1 MIPKVITRCV
11 VPALALAFLFRTL
24 VSQTPPTTPSF
35 DIADV
40 HPSPHVTFPFMNG
53 GNLRGDRYVLRQASV
68 AEMIATAYGLDPTSV
83 QAGPS
88 WLEMDR
94 FEVYAKATPGTSADD
109 LKLMLRSLL
118 AERFRLVVHNGTAPL
133 PAFVLAAGKEKPK
146 MKQASGTGDARCEGQ
161 PPPPNQPASTIPSI
175 LVLCR
180 NISMDR
186 FADQLHEMAGG
197 YLDVPV
203 INSTGL
209 AGSWD
214 FDLKWTPRGAL
225 DRAGADGISIFDAVD
240 RELGLS
246 LTRQTAPRPV
256 LVVDSVNESPT
267 PNPPD
272 IEKKMPPPPPA
283 QFEVAV
289 IKPSKPDTSL
299 SGRIRGGQVDVHGVS
314 LRFAINFAWDLNPN
328 DNQLIVGAPPWL
340 DSDHFDI
347 LAKVSTDD
355 PDVAAG
361 RSPDIDQEE
370 LRQML
375 QALLLDRFKM
385 KVHTEDRPINT
396 YALMSLNPKMTK
408 ADPSSRTHCIEG
420 PGPDGKDP
428 RLATPVLNRLVTCQ
442 NITMPQLADQFRMIA
457 GGYVYGS
464 ILDDTGLKGSWNF
477 TLSFSSVDRVQG
489 SGGAA
494 PGTSSGDAASSA
506 AASASASDPNGALS
520 LFDAVKRELGLKL
533 EKVRRPV
540 PVLVI
545 DHIEEHPTEN

>member
-1 MIPKVITRCV
+1 MIRRTFARFL
-11 VPALALAFLFRTL
+11 VPALVLSPLSRPICAQSTATVPNFEA
-24 VSQTPPTTPSF
+24 S
-35 DIADV
+35 DV
-40 HPSPHVTFPFMNG
+40 HTSPHVTFPFMDG
-53 GNLRGDRYVLRQASV
+53 GNLHGDRYALRQASL
-68 AEMIATAYGLDPTSV
+68 AEMIATAYSLDAANV
-83 QAGPS
+83 QGGPS

-94 FEVYAKATPGTSADD
+94 FEISAKAASTTSHDD

-118 AERFRLVVHNGTAPL
+118 ADRFHLVVHKGSATM
-133 PAFVLAAGKEKPK
+133 PAFVLAPGKDKPK
-146 MKQASGTGDARCEGQ
+146 MKVASGTGDPGCEGQ
-161 PPPPNQPASTIPSI
+161 PPPPNQPPGAIPSI
-175 LVLCR
+175 LVTCR

-186 FADQLHEMAGG
+186 FVEELRDMAGG
-197 YLDVPV
+197 YLNLSV

-214 FDLKWTPRGAL
+214 FDLRWTPRGAL

-240 RELGLS
+240 HELGLS

-256 LVVDSVNESPT
+256 LIVDSVDESPT
-267 PNPPD
+267 PNAPD
-272 IEKKMPPPPPA
+272 IAKTLPPLPPA

-289 IKPSKPDTSL
+289 VKPAKADAEL

-328 DNQLIVGAPPWL
+328 DSQLIAGAPPWL
-340 DSDHFDI
+340 DSDRFDI
-347 LAKVSTDD
+347 LAKISSDGPDD
-355 PDVAAG
+355 AAS
-361 RSPDIDQEE
+361 RSSDIDQEQ

-375 QALLLDRFKM
+375 QALLIDRFKM
-385 KVHTEDRPINT
+385 KIHTEDRPINT
-396 YALMSLNPKMTK
+396 YTLTSAAPKLIK
-408 ADPSSRTHCIEG
+408 ADPTSRTHCIEG
-420 PGPDGKDP
+420 TGPDGKDP
-428 RLATPVLNRLVTCQ
+428 RMATPVLNRLVTCQ

-457 GGYVYGS
+457 GGYIYGS
-464 ILDDTGLKGSWNF
+464 ILDETGLKGSWNF

-489 SGGAA
+489 AGGAGPA
-494 PGTSSGDAASSA
+494 GPGTAAPAVDST
-506 AASASASDPNGALS
+506 ASDPNGALS

>member
-1 MIPKVITRCV
+1 MTPRAIARFLVL
-11 VPALALAFLFRTL
+11 ALALPL
-24 VSQTPPTTPSF
+24 VLRSVAAQSPRAIPSF
-35 DIADV
+35 EIADV
-40 HPSPHVTFPFMNG
+40 HPSPHVTFPFMDG

-83 QAGPS
+83 QGGPN
-88 WLEMDR
+88 WLEMTR

-118 AERFRLVVHNGTAPL
+118 AERFHLVVHNGTAPL
-133 PAFVLAAGKEKPK
+133 PAFVLTAGKDKPK
-146 MKQASGTGDARCEGQ
+146 MKQASGTGDPRCEGQ
-161 PPPPNQPASTIPSI
+161 PPPPNQPAGAIPSI
-175 LVLCR
+175 LVFCR
-180 NISMDR
+180 NMSMDR
-186 FADQLHEMAGG
+186 LADQLHNMAGG

-203 INSTGL
+203 NNSTGL

-328 DNQLIVGAPPWL
+328 DNQLIVNAPPWL

-347 LAKVSTDD
+347 LAKVSSDD
-355 PDVAAG
+355 PDVAAS

-385 KVHTEDRPINT
+385 KVHTEDRPIST
-396 YALMSLNPKMTK
+396 YTLMSLNPKMTK

-420 PGPDGKDP
+420 AGPDGKDP

-457 GGYVYGS
+457 GGYIYGS
-464 ILDDTGLKGSWNF
+464 ILDDTGLKGNWNF
-477 TLSFSSVDRVQG
+477 TLSFSSVDRVLG
-489 SGGAA
+489 ASGAV
-494 PGTSSGDAASSA
+494 PDNPTNDAASV
-506 AASASASDPNGALS
+506 ASDPNGALS

-545 DHIEEHPTEN
+545 DHVEEHPTEN